1 MNMNHEKNFFGIRSL
16 GRYIGTDL
24 HLHGFTTMV
33 LCRCGLWKQRSRK
46 EISACCW
53 LSFSFVGFRGIR
65 RSPFEQR

>member
-33 LCRCGLWKQRSRK
+33 LCRCGL
-46 EISACCW
+46 
-53 LSFSFVGFRGIR
+53 
-65 RSPFEQR
+65 